1 MTDKEEVSS
10 CFEPLE
16 DSHATIVKHR
26 CWRILG
32 TVSVTWT
39 FRCIASWCIAL
50 ENARNRWIGARTL
63 RRNFYLYGRVVV
75 ALCLFMQRVES
86 SYRMSKGMKLDT
98 AIQTST
104 K

>member
-1 MTDKEEVSS
+1 MPRSS
-10 CFEPLE
+10 NIGVGAFWGPFQLLGLFAALLPGAL
-16 DSHATIVKHR
+16 H
-26 CWRILG
+26 WRMLV
-32 TVSVTWT
+32 TVGL
-39 FRCIASWCIAL
+39 AL
-50 ENARNRWIGARTL
+50 ALCAEI
-63 RRNFYLYGRVVV
+63 FYLYGRVVV